1 VKIIGIT
8 GGIASGKS
16 TAARMLCNTGVL
28 HVDAD
33 AIVHRLM
40 ARDRAVIA
48 AIAAAFPFAV
58 ADGNILRSAL
68 AAHIAAQPAALMV
81 LEHILHPRVREE
93 EARAIALAKKQRRRG
108 VLLDVPLLFE
118 TGLDAWCDAVV
129 VIGVSPSIQ
138 RQRAL
143 RRPAMSEDKLQR
155 LLARQ
160 TKEAERRNAADVVVM
175 STLGKAHMR
184 RALEKLKHQWGWA

>member
-1 VKIIGIT
+1 MKVIGLT

-16 TAARMLCNTGVL
+16 TAARMLRGKGVV
-28 HVDAD
+28 HIDAD
-33 AIVHRLM
+33 AIVHQLM
-40 ARDRAVIA
+40 ARDAAVIA
-48 AIAAAFPFAV
+48 AIGKAFPFAV
-58 ADGNILRSAL
+58 EGEKILRSAL
-68 AAHIAAQPAALMV
+68 AAQIATHPEALGV
-81 LEHILHPRVREE
+81 LEQILHPRVREE

-118 TGLDAWCDAVV
+118 TGLDAWCDVVV

-143 RRPAMSEDKLQR
+143 RRPNMSEDKLQR

-160 TKEAERRNAADVVVM
+160 TKEAERRNAADIAVM

-184 RALEKLKHQWGWA
+184 RALEQLKHQWGWA